1 MAIHIDEQHGPVKVD
16 PRAFVENTA
25 ALIGPCYID
34 KHAYIGHYAV
44 IGSAPQ
50 HEGYYPYPKDGKI
63 ANAGVMINKHAVIR
77 EHCQVQQGILAPTI
91 VGSNALVM
99 AGSHVS
105 HDSVVGRWSVLAT
118 NTILGG
124 HTMIA
129 PNVTF
134 GQAVVTHPWVIIG
147 ACAMIGLN
155 SSVIKDVLPF
165 QKVAGSPAKLIGKN
179 TGAGGDKE
187 EWVESKILPNYL
199 DDYDAMVR
207 QREEEREMMK
217 ELKL

>member
-1 MAIHIDEQHGPVKVD
+1 MATIIQKHGTVKVEGG
-16 PRAFVENTA
+16 AYIETTA
-25 ALIGPCYID
+25 VLIGPCHIEKNSYV
-34 KHAYIGHYAV
+34 GHYAV
-44 IGSAPQ
+44 VGAQPQ

-63 ANAGVMINKHAVIR
+63 ADAGVMIGAGAVVR
-77 EHCQVQQGILAPTI
+77 EHSQVHQGILAPTI
-91 VGSNALVM
+91 VGANSLVM
-99 AGSHVS
+99 AGCHVS
-105 HDSVVGRWSVLAT
+105 HDSVVGRWSILAT

-147 ACAMIGLN
+147 ANAMIGLN

-165 QKVAGSPAKLIGKN
+165 QKVAGSPAKVIGKN

-187 EWVESKILPNYL
+187 EWLESTVLPNYL
-199 DDYDAMVR
+199 DEYDAMVR
-207 QREEEREMMK
+207 QRDEEREMIKEMK
-217 ELKL
+217 S

>member
-1 MAIHIDEQHGPVKVD
+1 MAIIDNSGGQVV
-16 PRAFVENTA
+16 VEAGASVERTA
-25 ALIGPCYID
+25 VLIGPCTIERG
-34 KHAYIGHYAV
+34 AYIGHYAV
-44 IGSAPQ
+44 VGAQPQ
-50 HEGYYPYPKDGKI
+50 HEGYYPYPQYGKI
-63 ANAGVMINKHAVIR
+63 ADAGVIIR
-77 EHCQVQQGILAPTI
+77 EGAVVREHSQVHQGILAPTI
-91 VGSNALVM
+91 VGANSLVM
-99 AGSHVS
+99 AGCHVS

-129 PNVTF
+129 SNVTF

-147 ACAMIGLN
+147 ANAMIGLN

-165 QKVAGSPAKLIGKN
+165 QKVAGSPAKVIGKN

-187 EWVESKILPNYL
+187 EWLESTILPNYL

>member
-1 MAIHIDEQHGPVKVD
+1 MAIHIDEQHGPVRVE
-16 PRAFVENTA
+16 PGAHVENTA
-25 ALIGPCYID
+25 VLIGPCYIEKD
-34 KHAYIGHYAV
+34 AYIGHCAV

-50 HEGYYPYPKDGKI
+50 HEGYYPYPKDGKV
-63 ANAGVMINKHAVIR
+63 ANAGVMINRHAVVR
-77 EHCQVQQGILAPTI
+77 EHCQVQQGILAPTM
-91 VGSNALVM
+91 VCANALVM

-129 PNVTF
+129 PNATF
-134 GQAVVTHPWVIIG
+134 GQAVITHPWVIIG
-147 ACAMIGLN
+147 ACAMISLN
-155 SSVIKDVLPF
+155 SSVIRDVLPF

-179 TGAGGDKE
+179 TGAGGDKK
-187 EWVESKILPNYL
+187 EWLESTILPNYL

>member
-1 MAIHIDEQHGPVKVD
+1 MAIHIDEQHGPVRVE
-16 PRAFVENTA
+16 PGAHVENTA
-25 ALIGPCYID
+25 VLIGPCYIEKD
-34 KHAYIGHYAV
+34 AYIGHCAV

-50 HEGYYPYPKDGKI
+50 HEGYYPYPKDGKV
-63 ANAGVMINKHAVIR
+63 ANAGVMINRHAVVR
-77 EHCQVQQGILAPTI
+77 EHCQ
-91 VGSNALVM
+91 
-99 AGSHVS
+99 
-105 HDSVVGRWSVLAT
+105 VVGRWSVLAT

-129 PNVTF
+129 PNATF

-155 SSVIKDVLPF
+155 SSVIRDVLPF

-179 TGAGGDKE
+179 TGAGGDKK
-187 EWVESKILPNYL
+187 EWLESTILPNYL

>member
-1 MAIHIDEQHGPVKVD
+1 MAIHIDEQYGPVKVD
-16 PRAFVENTA
+16 PRASIENTA
-25 ALIGPCYID
+25 VLIGPCYIE
-34 KHAYIGHYAV
+34 KHAYIGHCAV

-50 HEGYYPYPKDGKI
+50 YEGYYPYPKKGKI
-63 ANAGVMINKHAVIR
+63 ANAGVMIGKHAVIR

-91 VGSNALVM
+91 VAANALVM

-105 HDSVVGRWSVLAT
+105 HDSVVGRWSVIGT

-124 HTMIA
+124 HTAIA
-129 PNVTF
+129 KSVTF

-147 ACAMIGLN
+147 AHAMIGLN
-155 SSVIKDVLPF
+155 SSVIRDVLPF

-187 EWVESKILPNYL
+187 EWLESTVLPNYL
-199 DDYDAMVR
+199 DEYDAMLR
-207 QREEEREMMK
+207 QRDEEREMMK